1 LAEAFDGFNGAE
13 LEQAI
18 LSAMYGAFQEG
29 VELQDRHIFEKM
41 SKTRPLSV
49 LMAERITEL
58 RDWAADRWVS
68 AD

>member
-1 LAEAFDGFNGAE
+1 
-13 LEQAI
+13 
-18 LSAMYGAFQEG
+18 
-29 VELQDRHIFEKM
+29 M